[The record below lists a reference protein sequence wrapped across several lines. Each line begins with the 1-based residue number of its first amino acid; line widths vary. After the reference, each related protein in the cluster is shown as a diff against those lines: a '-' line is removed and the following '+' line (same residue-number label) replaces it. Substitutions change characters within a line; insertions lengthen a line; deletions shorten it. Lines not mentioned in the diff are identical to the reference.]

1 MNAYVFVST
10 EVDQAK
16 KAAQKI
22 ARLAG
27 VKLADC
33 CWGKPDVIVF
43 AEVADAKALEGL
55 VLGKIAKIAEVEAT
69 ETHLVL
75 AF

>member
-10 EVDQAK
+10 EVGQAK

-22 ARLAG
+22 SKLPG

-33 CWGKPDVIVF
+33 CWGRPDVIVF
-43 AEVADAKALEGL
+43 AEVADTKALEGL
-55 VLGKIAKIAEVEAT
+55 VLGKIAKIAEVQAT

-75 AF
+75 VS